1 MFFELHGKTYKVRF
15 YRIDNMTFAEL
26 HLVKEDDIVF
36 TGLDGVAVRNPKD
49 REDRGKGRKV
59 ALADLLNNMTDVF
72 STIAGLEI
80 TKADREAIWST
91 YFETH
96 RK

>member
-1 MFFELHGKTYKVRF
+1 MYFQLHGKTYRVRF
-15 YRIDNMTFAEL
+15 YRTDNMTFAEL

-36 TGLDGVAVRNPKD
+36 TGLDGVAIKSPKD

-59 ALADLLNNMTDVF
+59 ALADLLDNMTNVF
-72 STIAGLEI
+72 GTIAGLEI
-80 TKADREAIWST
+80 TKADRESIWAR
-91 YFETH
+91 YFESH